1 MLFEPCILFHKVPV
15 CSLSDIELEKL
26 CALVGDSFDRHVGIA
41 HLRSFDYAIL
51 VTRKGL
57 YIAALFVHVRGETEH
72 NIQSLCVNPP
82 FRNQGL
88 ATRMLARVKCG
99 LESSSEY
106 ASLHVDTGTS
116 HDMLVSFYQKRGFDV
131 VYTNEKETF
140 MHSRDRIF

>member
-26 CALVGDSFDRHVGIA
+26 CALIGDSFDRHVGIA

-57 YIAALFVHVRGETEH
+57 YIGCLFVHMKDGMEH
-72 NIQSLCVNPP
+72 NIQSLCVDPP

-88 ATRMLARVKCG
+88 ATRMLARVKSG

-106 ASLHVDTGTS
+106 ASLHVDPGTS
-116 HDMLVSFYQKRGFDV
+116 HDSLVSFYQKRGFEV
-131 VYTNEKETF
+131 VYTNERETF
-140 MHSRDRIF
+140 MCFHVL

>member
-26 CALVGDSFDRHVGIA
+26 CALIGDSFDRHVGIA

-51 VTRKGL
+51 VTRKCV
-57 YIAALFVHVRGETEH
+57 YIGCLFVHMKDGMEH
-72 NIQSLCVNPP
+72 NIQSLCVDPP

-88 ATRMLARVKCG
+88 ATRMLARVKSG

-106 ASLHVDTGTS
+106 ASLHVDPGTS
-116 HDMLVSFYQKRGFDV
+116 HDSLVSFYQKRGFEV
-131 VYTNEKETF
+131 VYTNERETF
-140 MHSRDRIF
+140 MCFHVL

>member
-26 CALVGDSFDRHVGIA
+26 SALIGDSFDRHVGIA

-51 VTRKGL
+51 VTRKCV
-57 YIAALFVHVRGETEH
+57 YIGCLFVHMKDGMEH
-72 NIQSLCVNPP
+72 NIQSLCVDPP

-88 ATRMLARVKCG
+88 ATRMLARVKSG

-106 ASLHVDTGTS
+106 ASLHVDPGTS
-116 HDMLVSFYQKRGFDV
+116 HDSLVSFYQKRGFEV
-131 VYTNEKETF
+131 VYTNERETF
-140 MHSRDRIF
+140 MCFHVL

>member
-26 CALVGDSFDRHVGIA
+26 CALIGDSFDRHVGIA

-99 LESSSEY
+99 LEPGEY
-106 ASLHVDTGTS
+106 ASLHVDPSPSRDT
-116 HDMLVSFYQKRGFDV
+116 LVSFYQKRGFDV
-131 VYTNEKETF
+131 VYSNERETLMCF
-140 MHSRDRIF
+140 HVL